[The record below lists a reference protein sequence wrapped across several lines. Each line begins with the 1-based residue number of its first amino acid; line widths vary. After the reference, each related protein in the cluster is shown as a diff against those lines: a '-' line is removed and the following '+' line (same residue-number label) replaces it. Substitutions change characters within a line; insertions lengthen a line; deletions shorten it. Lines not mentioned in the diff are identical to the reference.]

1 MLACVARPPGIW
13 SGRSLPS
20 CLACFPSHTLQ
31 GKAFRFFNFWAEHSD
46 FFILFLMERAWN
58 LHCRDTPMFWLTV
71 KHEPVKDAL
80 KAFNFKNF
88 INLERKVVGARD
100 ELSKV

>member
-1 MLACVARPPGIW
+1 
-13 SGRSLPS
+13 
-20 CLACFPSHTLQ
+20 
-31 GKAFRFFNFWAEHSD
+31 
-46 FFILFLMERAWN
+46 MERSWN

-71 KHEPVKDAL
+71 KHEAVKDAL